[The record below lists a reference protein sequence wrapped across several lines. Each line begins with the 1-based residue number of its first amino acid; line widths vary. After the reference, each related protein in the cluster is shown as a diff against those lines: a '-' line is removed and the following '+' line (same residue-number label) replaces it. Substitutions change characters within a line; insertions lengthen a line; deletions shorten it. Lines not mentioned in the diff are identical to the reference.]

1 MRRIIIILIAI
12 IAVIGA
18 AIGIYQ
24 WNKPHQNMQR
34 ASADLTVTADELMAA
49 FNNDENAA
57 NATYLN
63 KVVAVTGKVLEATVS
78 GEATVVSLA
87 TSDDFGA
94 ISCELDRFS
103 THARTT
109 FSPGEAIT
117 LKGICSGKTI
127 DVVLVQCVL
136 VEDEEN

>member
-1 MRRIIIILIAI
+1 MRKIIIII
-12 IAVIGA
+12 IVSVAVIGA

-34 ASADLTVTADELMAA
+34 AKADLSITANELMAA

-57 NATYLN
+57 NAKYMN
-63 KVVAVTGKVLEATVS
+63 KVIAVTGKVVEATTS

-87 TSDDFGA
+87 TEDDFGA
-94 ISCELDRFS
+94 IACELDRFS
-103 THARTT
+103 KHARTT
-109 FSPGEAIT
+109 FSPGEEIT

-127 DVVLVQCVL
+127 DVVLVQCVA
-136 VEDEEN
+136 VE